1 MFAIAAG
8 ILALLVAAFL
18 SSAIAKADAGNSLMQ
33 EISGHIHE
41 GAMAFLNREYKALAG
56 FIIVVA
62 AVIAIFLTPMTA
74 VCFIAG
80 AIFSILA
87 GYCGMN
93 VATRANVRTTR
104 AAEDGMPQA

>member
-62 AVIAIFLTPMTA
+62 AVIAI
-74 VCFIAG
+74 
-80 AIFSILA
+80 S
-87 GYCGMN
+87 
-93 VATRANVRTTR
+93 
-104 AAEDGMPQA
+104 